1 MPERGNLPSKLTVDF
16 SDVGERRQGGKAAH
30 VPEGDYLLRLETAE
44 VKKNKNDDGRHV
56 MWVFSIKKPT
66 QFANAGQVYERTSLK
81 KEALFKLRNLLEDM
95 GIPVPQKSV
104 DIPLAK
110 IVAAHKLV
118 GATLA
123 DGEPY
128 GEKAVIK
135 SEIQAT
141 FKASEFKE
149 LAVDVGAGA
158 TGGSAGDD
166 TEDLDE
172 DETTETDT
180 AEDEDLEELN
190 VDDL

>member
-1 MPERGNLPSKLTVDF
+1 MPTGNLPAKLTVDF
-16 SDVGERRQGGKAAH
+16 SDVGERRQGGTSAR

-44 VKKNKNDDGRHV
+44 VKKNKNDDGRHIL
-56 MWVFSIKKPT
+56 WIFSIKSPSK
-66 QFANAGQVYERTSLK
+66 FSKAGQVYERTSLK

-141 FKASEFKE
+141 FKASEYKE
-149 LAVDVGAGA
+149 VGEALGTSAPTAAPDDSTA
-158 TGGSAGDD
+158 TADS
-166 TEDLDE
+166 EE
-172 DETTETDT
+172 EEVETAT
-180 AEDEDLEELN
+180 AEDEDLEELD